1 LNSGSIPPKAV
12 GLGES
17 LVRLSA
23 PGHERLGQARQLD
36 VHIGGAEMNALIGL
50 NALGVRAHWLT
61 RLADNPLGRRVAAH
75 ATEHGVLAVV
85 DWDAEA
91 RAPLY
96 FVEHGAAPRPSQV
109 LYDRSAT
116 AMTTLTPETF
126 DWVEQLRDASIAL
139 SSGITC
145 ALGAGPARA
154 VTTFLAHAQAANAR
168 TVFDINY
175 RSRLWSWSQAV
186 SVLRPVLERV
196 DILFASRHDLARLLA
211 GGSADQD
218 AANLARAAIKQFG
231 HSIVVLRDSTHPTP
245 GLVSVSATAVT
256 ADEVYTSTVH
266 QGQMVDAFGAGDA
279 ALAAFV
285 AATMRGQDLATAVED
300 AAWACT
306 FQHTVVGD
314 APQVTATDLIYR
326 GQTGRILR

>member
-1 LNSGSIPPKAV
+1 LNSDAISPKAV

-17 LVRLSA
+17 LLRLSA

-50 NALGVRAHWLT
+50 RALGLQAHWLT
-61 RLADNPLGRRVAAH
+61 RLADNPLGRRIAAH
-75 ATEHGVLAVV
+75 AAERGVVAVV

-96 FVEHGAAPRPSQV
+96 FVEHGAAPRSSQV
-109 LYDRSAT
+109 LYDRGAT

-126 DWVEQLRDASIAL
+126 DWAEQLQDASIAL
-139 SSGITC
+139 CSGITC
-145 ALGAGPARA
+145 ALGAAPARA
-154 VTTFLAHAQAANAR
+154 VTAFLARARTAGAR
-168 TVFDINY
+168 TVFDVNY
-175 RSRLWSWSQAV
+175 RSRLWSWPEAV

-196 DILFASRHDLARLLA
+196 DILFASRHDLARLVA
-211 GGSADQD
+211 GAAADQD

-231 HSIVVLRDSTHPTP
+231 HSTVVLRESTHPTP
-245 GLVSVSATAVT
+245 GLVSVRATAVT
-256 ADEVYTSTVH
+256 ADEVYTSAIH

-285 AATMRGQDLATAVED
+285 AAILRGEDLAAAAEE
-300 AAWACT
+300 AAWACI

-314 APQVTATDLIYR
+314 APQVTAADLVIR